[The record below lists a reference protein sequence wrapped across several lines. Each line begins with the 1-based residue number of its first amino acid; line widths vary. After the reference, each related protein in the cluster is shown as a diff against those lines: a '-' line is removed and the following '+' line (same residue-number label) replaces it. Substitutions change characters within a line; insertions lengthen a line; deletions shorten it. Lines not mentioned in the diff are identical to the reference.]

1 MSHSRDWKVSHGMM
15 AEMRRLN
22 AMNLQPACNSE
33 QPAPTSA
40 EHRAVRIEAK
50 HRAAAASMK
59 AALVEYKAKKSAEAE
74 KVKKE
79 DAGRANE
86 EQEAKKA
93 KKSAEAEKVKK
104 EEAGRAKE
112 VQEAKAIERALMLV
126 GGTDC

>member
-15 AEMRRLN
+15 AEMRRVN
-22 AMNLQPACNSE
+22 AMNLQPAYNSE

-40 EHRAVRIEAK
+40 EHRAVRIEAM

-59 AALVEYKAKKSAEAE
+59 AAQAAY
-74 KVKKE
+74 
-79 DAGRANE
+79 
-86 EQEAKKA
+86 KA

-112 VQEAKAIERALMLV
+112 EQEAKAIDRALMLV

>member
-1 MSHSRDWKVSHGMM
+1 M
-15 AEMRRLN
+15 AEMRRIN
-22 AMNLQPACNSE
+22 AMNLQPAYDSE
-33 QPAPTSA
+33 QHAPTSA
-40 EHRAVRIEAK
+40 ERRAVRVEAM

-59 AALVEYKAKKSAEAE
+59 AALVEY
-74 KVKKE
+74 
-79 DAGRANE
+79 
-86 EQEAKKA
+86 KA